1 MLTFCDLEAM
11 ERETISP
18 SEAAEIIGCNP
29 QFIRIQARQDR
40 KALGFPVIVMG
51 HRVRIPRRA
60 FLAFLRG
67 DLQDNHTTERDDC
80 PCREMA

>member
-1 MLTFCDLEAM
+1 MFTICDLESM
-11 ERETISP
+11 SRETISP

-29 QFIRIQARQDR
+29 QFLRIQARQDR
-40 KALGFPVIVMG
+40 QALGFPVIVMG

-67 DLQDNHTTERDDC
+67 DLQNNHTTEGG
-80 PCREMA
+80 E

>member
-51 HRVRIPRRA
+51 HRVRIPPTCVSRIPA
-60 FLAFLRG
+60 G
-67 DLQDNHTTERDDC
+67 
-80 PCREMA
+80 